1 MEIVMDFDID
11 VDTRGLN
18 CPIPVMKLK
27 KALTEAQSGQVIKIV
42 GTDPGT
48 VKDFEAFS
56 KQTGNP
62 ILSSS
67 TAGKEF
73 VFFRN
78 RL

>member
-67 TAGKEF
+67 KACKEF
-73 VFFRN
+73 VFFIKKK
-78 RL
+78 